1 MSANQLLANRT
12 DAGRR
17 LADEL
22 MHLRDSHPLV
32 LGLPRGGIPVAAE
45 VAEALDASLEP
56 MFVKKIGAPR
66 QEELAL
72 GAVADGPNPQLVLN
86 EEIMSRLPPDSTY
99 IRTQMD
105 QKLEEIR
112 RRRALYLGERSLSD
126 PAGRTVILV
135 DDGIATGSTVK
146 AALAVLR
153 KANPAKLVLAV
164 PVLPAQSLKEFQ
176 SLTDELVFL
185 SAPIRFGSVGEH
197 YQSFRQVSDAQV
209 INLLNRHAASHSN
222 NEPAP

>member
-45 VAEALDASLEP
+45 VAEALNAPLEP
-56 MFVKKIGAPR
+56 MFVNKIGAPR

-72 GAVADGPNPQLVLN
+72 GAIADGPHPQLVLN

-99 IRTQMD
+99 IRAQMD

-112 RRRALYLGERSLSD
+112 HRRARYLGERSLSD

-135 DDGIATGSTVK
+135 DDGIATGSTAK

-153 KANPAKLVLAV
+153 KANLAWLVLSV

-176 SLTDELVFL
+176 SLADELVFL
-185 SAPIRFGSVGEH
+185 SAPICFGSVGEH

-209 INLLNRHAASHSN
+209 INLLNRHAASPSI
-222 NEPAP
+222 NEPDL